1 MTRAPLMLALVIAA
15 LLAASW
21 LLPVARGAQRPAR
34 AYALLANGQVVAIS
48 VATGEVLATQ
58 SIGEPPQFGTAA
70 PLLARHGDVLFA
82 VTPRLLDQELVQLD
96 PADLAVRERLALPAD
111 VEFTALVITRS
122 GVPHLLGDRA
132 GAPVL
137 VTLRD
142 GALSAPI
149 ELRPAARRDW
159 SISGAALSSD
169 DRRLAVM
176 YHGRN
181 STGADVVDLAS
192 GTREPCPRAVRS
204 GCLSIVHGTAAFA
217 GGALVGTAGTS
228 GLIVYRRN
236 GKQDRVVDTELPR
249 NHLMAMA
256 RDASTGIIVAS
267 VDCMVGRAVSIV
279 NLERN
284 SARMRR
290 TACGDAVA
298 VADGV
303 AAIAGTDRAL
313 RGHTRPA
320 VYLVDIRSGRRLHAV
335 RTFSPIA
342 VAF

>member
-1 MTRAPLMLALVIAA
+1 MLALVIAA

-21 LLPVARGAQRPAR
+21 LL
-34 AYALLANGQVVAIS
+34 
-48 VATGEVLATQ
+48 
-58 SIGEPPQFGTAA
+58 
-70 PLLARHGDVLFA
+70 
-82 VTPRLLDQELVQLD
+82 DQELVQLE

-149 ELRPAARRDW
+149 ELRPAVGRDW
-159 SISGAALSSD
+159 SVSGAALSSD

-217 GGALVGTAGTS
+217 G
-228 GLIVYRRN
+228 
-236 GKQDRVVDTELPR
+236 D
-249 NHLMAMA
+249 
-256 RDASTGIIVAS
+256 
-267 VDCMVGRAVSIV
+267 GRARRVDR
-279 NLERN
+279 EPG
-284 SARMRR
+284 ARLRP
-290 TACGDAVA
+290 DAP
-298 VADGV
+298 DG
-303 AAIAGTDRAL
+303 L
-313 RGHTRPA
+313 R
-320 VYLVDIRSGRRLHAV
+320 
-335 RTFSPIA
+335 
-342 VAF
+342 